1 MPVGPYYRGRRGAP
15 GLATSSGDAMGLS
28 NGFSLS
34 VAIVIAVGC
43 GGAVLHDTTLAHGPV
58 ERAAADEARVFRR

>member
-1 MPVGPYYRGRRGAP
+1 
-15 GLATSSGDAMGLS
+15 MGHS

-34 VAIVIAVGC
+34 VAI
-43 GGAVLHDTTLAHGPV
+43 GAVLHDASLAHGPV